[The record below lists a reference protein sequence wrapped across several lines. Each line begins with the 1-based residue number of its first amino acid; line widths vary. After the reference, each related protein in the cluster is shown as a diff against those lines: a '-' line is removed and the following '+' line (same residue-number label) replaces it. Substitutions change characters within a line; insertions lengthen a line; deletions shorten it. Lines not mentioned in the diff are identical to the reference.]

1 MQRPQF
7 NIIIKSEA
15 GIGYVAILVLLA
27 ILSTMGL
34 AFMYKVGIM
43 SSVTL
48 NRRTSMQAHYLAESA
63 ANHAL
68 WRLLNDPGFTP
79 ESDKYYMHSLGD
91 GRYGFKVRKP
101 TETTFATVATVGAI
115 GDSVVNQSY
124 VQYIIPS
131 NVFTAY
137 ARTTT
142 PTIQYRRLIGANWTD
157 PADTPDIPMPTV
169 YWVEMEGCP
178 VRKEIIMGSID
189 GPDDINLVVW
199 DGTSWGNSHAF
210 SQ

>member
-1 MQRPQF
+1 MERPQF
-7 NIIIKSEA
+7 NKIIKSDA

-34 AFMYKVGIM
+34 TFMYKVGIM

-48 NRRTSMQAHYLAESA
+48 NRRTSMQTHYLAESA

-101 TETTFATVATVGAI
+101 TETTFATVATVGAM
-115 GDSVVNQSY
+115 GDNVVNQSY

-131 NVFTAY
+131 NVFTVY
-137 ARTTT
+137 GNSR
-142 PTIQYRRLIGANWTD
+142 IQIPKYRRLIGAQWTD
-157 PADTPDIPMPTV
+157 PGDTLSDRSDT
-169 YWVEMEGCP
+169 
-178 VRKEIIMGSID
+178 
-189 GPDDINLVVW
+189 
-199 DGTSWGNSHAF
+199 
-210 SQ
+210 Q